1 MSDVKYGNPGTDRL
15 KSLDFILRVFDLEF
29 EEDFMLLMKSF
40 IP

>member
-1 MSDVKYGNPGTDRL
+1 MSDVKYGNPGPDRL